1 LAVRRV
7 FRRADAIARARWQP
21 GDPALARAAARTPL
35 PRSGTRS
42 PYLADEF
49 GCGVADAL
57 SPALAGHRRLL
68 AAGARRP
75 PALTG
80 HRPSAALTGHRTPAA
95 GPRGSDQPMGVK
107 SVLPT
112 NSGRGLVAEYGST
125 HVFSTEL

>member
-1 LAVRRV
+1 MA
-7 FRRADAIARARWQP
+7 ARWSSASPISRQNAATP
-21 GDPALARAAARTPL
+21 QRNPLAI
-35 PRSGTRS
+35 SGGRI
-42 PYLADEF
+42 
-49 GCGVADAL
+49 
-57 SPALAGHRRLL
+57 RLRGSGRVVT
-68 AAGARRP
+68 GARRP